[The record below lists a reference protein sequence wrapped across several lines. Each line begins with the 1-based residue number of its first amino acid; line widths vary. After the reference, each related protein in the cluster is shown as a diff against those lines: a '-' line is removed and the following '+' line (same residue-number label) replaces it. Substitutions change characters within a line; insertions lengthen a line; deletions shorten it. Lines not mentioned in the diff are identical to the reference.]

1 MQEQGDL
8 VVVKS
13 DGMEAGVAMVLTVRG
28 VMVTCRTI
36 VPQTVL
42 KGSEDDDDDDGGVD
56 DDCL

>member
-1 MQEQGDL
+1 M
-8 VVVKS
+8 VVKS